1 MGSQDEQVNTSTQ
14 IINDALQNVA
24 NYCSITCEN
33 NVSNVDITIIGGNA
47 SITVGGSCSAIGAE
61 CIVKNIVDS
70 QITNL
75 IENMIKQNESSMG
88 IFSLLG
94 PSSDESANITNSIKN
109 QVSQL
114 VSNTC
119 TNGGEA
125 EITNVNVF
133 AQDANFN
140 LVIGNNVD
148 VNKAQC
154 AIDTTTKLLLDNS
167 VKNSVTQ
174 SESSCG
180 SIVGILIVV
189 AIILIIII
197 IFPILRALGK
207 RGANIIA
214 PGQSGQGGGQGGKSK
229 IWIYLIALLVIVGIG
244 VGVFFLIKDL
254 KKNKKTT

>member
-1 MGSQDEQVNTSTQ
+1 MGSQDEQVNVSTT
-14 IINDALQNVA
+14 IINDALQKVA
-24 NYCSITCEN
+24 NFCSITCEN
-33 NVSNVDITIIGGNA
+33 DVSNVDITVIGGNA

-61 CIVKNIVDS
+61 CIVKNVVDS

-75 IENMIKQNESSMG
+75 IDNIIKQTESNMG
-88 IFSLLG
+88 IFSLIG
-94 PSSDESANITNSIKN
+94 PGSSESPDITNSIKN

-114 VSNTC
+114 ISNNC
-119 TNGGEA
+119 TNGGSA
-125 EITNVNVF
+125 DITNVNVF
-133 AQDANFN
+133 AQDANLN
-140 LVIGNNVD
+140 LIIGNNVN

-154 AIDTTTKLLLDNS
+154 AIDTTTKLLLDNT

-180 SIVGILIVV
+180 SIVGILIIV
-189 AIILIIII
+189 AVILSIIV

-207 RGANIIA
+207 RGASIVA
-214 PGQSGQGGGQGGKSK
+214 PGQGGKEGQGGKSSK
-229 IWIYLIALLVIVGIG
+229 VWVYLIALLVIIGII